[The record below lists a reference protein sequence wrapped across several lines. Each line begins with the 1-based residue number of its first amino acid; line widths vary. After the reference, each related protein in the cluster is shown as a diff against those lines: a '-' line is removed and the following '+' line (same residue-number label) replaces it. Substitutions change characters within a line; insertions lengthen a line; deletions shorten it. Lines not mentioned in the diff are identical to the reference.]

1 MKNHP
6 LLSMVLTALAVML
19 TACAGAPPVPDWK
32 LNARG
37 AVERATQAELEGNA
51 RVARVEWQ
59 RALEETRRTAD
70 PARMARLR
78 LVQCAVQQ
86 STLMLDACTDWEV
99 GLTGLPDAGSILQA
113 EQAYA
118 RYLAGAHTLE
128 DLPLLPAAHRA
139 IARLMLTSAPDNWA
153 SALQAVPDPLSR
165 LVAASAL
172 LRAQQIDPGALAVAV
187 DTASQMGWRKPL
199 LGWLTLQAQ
208 VAEAAGDEAQAAWA
222 RQRLA
227 LLSAAAA
234 TRPSQTAD

>member
-6 LLSMVLTALAVML
+6 FLSLGLSALAALL
-19 TACAGAPPVPDWK
+19 TACAAAPPVPDWQ
-32 LNARG
+32 LNARA

-51 RVARVEWQ
+51 RVARVQWQ
-59 RALEETRRTAD
+59 RAQEETRRTAD
-70 PARMARLR
+70 PERMARLR

-99 GLTGLPDAGSILQA
+99 GLSGPSNSGSTLQA

-118 RYLAGAHTLE
+118 RYLAGAHTLQ
-128 DLPLLPAAHRA
+128 DLPWLPAPHRGV
-139 IARLMLTSAPDNWA
+139 ARLMLSSPPDNWGP
-153 SALQAVPDPLSR
+153 ALQKVPDPLSR
-165 LVAASAL
+165 LIAASAL

-199 LGWLTLQAQ
+199 LAWLVLQVQ